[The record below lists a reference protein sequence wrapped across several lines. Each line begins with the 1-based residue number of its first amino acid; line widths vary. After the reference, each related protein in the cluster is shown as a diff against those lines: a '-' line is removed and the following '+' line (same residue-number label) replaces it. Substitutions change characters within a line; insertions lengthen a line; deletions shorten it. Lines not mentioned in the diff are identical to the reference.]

1 MSVVRED
8 LQGRMMYVLVETMR
22 EQSRATET
30 TREQSRATY
39 AEPMMGLSV
48 QSKQNAQIVPSW
60 DNIGM
65 SKWKKMR
72 PLNLVSER

>member
-8 LQGRMMYVLVETMR
+8 LQGRMMYVLV
-22 EQSRATET
+22 ET

-48 QSKQNAQIVPSW
+48 QSKQNAQMVPSW
-60 DNIGM
+60 DNTGM
-65 SKWKKMR
+65 SKWKK
-72 PLNLVSER
+72 